1 MLRFGLLLA
10 AGVFVLDQASKYWI
24 LNALQFSPPGCL
36 ESHFGYGTRAGW
48 SRILGVLK
56 QYGVKATM
64 NCCAGAIAY
73 SPWLAQEAVA
83 DGHEISSHAGDGSGR
98 PT

>member
-1 MLRFGLLLA
+1 MGDVCNEPIYELVDHIERVPDL
-10 AGVFVLDQASKYWI
+10 
-24 LNALQFSPPGCL
+24 CL